1 MGYKINEYGEI
12 ISPNAI
18 ENITQ
23 KSVMPKSPKVIPF
36 YKKWL
41 IIGIIIVV
49 MIGSCSAV
57 GYQCYRRLQTKDSVL
72 YGFFA
77 NKEDAI
83 EFITGY
89 YKAVINGNCI
99 TYFADKDITFFDL
112 VRVDRTA
119 VEKRIS
125 KSNKNVDW
133 DFDWSTLK
141 MTVLSSGTTIAVY
154 SFDYY
159 IHYKTRTDKYHIT
172 SEMVINLNRKIQSIR
187 DLETIKLN

>member
-12 ISPNAI
+12 VSPNAI
-18 ENITQ
+18 EDITQ
-23 KSVMPKSPKVIPF
+23 QCVMSRDPKVFPF
-36 YKKWL
+36 YRTWWF
-41 IIGIIIVV
+41 IGIILAVV
-49 MIGSCSAV
+49 FGSCSIV
-57 GYQCYRRLQTKDSVL
+57 GYQYYHRQQPKESVS
-72 YGFFA
+72 YGVFT
-77 NKEDAI
+77 NKEDVIA
-83 EFITGY
+83 FIIGY
-89 YKAVINGNCI
+89 YKAVIKGDCV
-99 TYFADKDITFFDL
+99 TFFEDKDITFFDL

-119 VEKRIS
+119 IEKRLR
-125 KSNKNVDW
+125 KSNKNVEW

-172 SEMVINLNRKIQSIR
+172 SEMVISPNRKIQSIR